1 MSITLAC
8 SIKLERSKI
17 WCHSNPHRHTK
28 RVVWL
33 QAHSGPEVNQSQA
46 ICASNINRPA
56 AAIDLFGA
64 QFRSNGLQ
72 YCLSE
77 VRQFLPA
84 HSCCK
89 FLEAVQDIEVN
100 LAKTIP
106 TFLVSVKFY
115 QGPLWSTDNFQESAE
130 KVFKWLGHARAHLQS
145 RQELFRKGERAERKC
160 PCWKIS
166 MTRFVSPTKI
176 AGLPPHRNP
185 NLTCQ
190 TTTRNAQLIAALYFT
205 RLPECSLGFMLR
217 TLTAVLRKAPLSE
230 LRFRTQFSSLR
241 LANDKLSAKRSFI
254 INCEPTQM
262 AQFEQL

>member
-1 MSITLAC
+1 
-8 SIKLERSKI
+8 
-17 WCHSNPHRHTK
+17 
-28 RVVWL
+28 
-33 QAHSGPEVNQSQA
+33 
-46 ICASNINRPA
+46 
-56 AAIDLFGA
+56 
-64 QFRSNGLQ
+64 LQ

-190 TTTRNAQLIAALYFT
+190 TTTTQECTINRGVVLHKVSKHSLGGQDP
-205 RLPECSLGFMLR
+205 RLPECS
-217 TLTAVLRKAPLSE
+217 
-230 LRFRTQFSSLR
+230 RFHAANVDGCSSQSTTQR
-241 LANDKLSAKRSFI
+241 
-254 INCEPTQM
+254 
-262 AQFEQL
+262 AQVSNAI